1 MSSVSNVS
9 NVSNVGADLNAYDEL
24 VRRLAASV
32 RGASLY
38 APDHP
43 LVRRGVDAL
52 SALATTLLQRHESI
66 VVGVIGDEIVVNGER
81 LLRSA
86 AMLIGFARDLRE
98 RGIEKVTI
106 ARGIARDELRW
117 FIFELAD
124 RRAPLPLATRL
135 EQRGV
140 KRITIGRITME
151 QAEDESTGIAAA
163 RRVYGSAVETAE
175 TLWQAAKAGDQPD
188 PNAAR
193 KIIDSLAKLVS
204 GDRTSLMALTA
215 LKRYDNYTFTHM
227 VNVSVLAM
235 AQARSLNLE
244 GPLLR
249 EFGFAALMH
258 DIGKVNTP
266 LEVLNKPDKL
276 TKDEFDQMKQHVV
289 DGAHILRRTPEMPAL
304 APVVAFEHHLR
315 QDLSG
320 YPENIGHRD
329 LNLCTQ
335 IVSIADVYDALR
347 SNRVYR
353 EGLPSDRIKAIMT
366 QKDSPAFNTKLLRR
380 FINLMGLFPIG
391 TLVRLN
397 TDEVA
402 VVTHEHPADPF
413 RPQVK
418 LLLDRLG
425 QPFETATL
433 INTWEPDGRGDFPCA
448 VVEAVDPETVNI
460 DPLAHL

>member
-1 MSSVSNVS
+1 MSDT
-9 NVSNVGADLNAYDEL
+9 AAYEEI
-24 VRRLAASV
+24 VRRLAAAV

-38 APDHP
+38 VPDHP
-43 LVRRGVDAL
+43 IVRRGVDAL
-52 SALATTLLQRHESI
+52 TTLAHAALEHEETI
-66 VVGVIGDEIVVNGER
+66 VIGFIGEEVVVNAQR
-81 LLRSA
+81 LLSSA
-86 AMLIGFARDLRE
+86 AMLIGFSRDLRE
-98 RGIEKVTI
+98 REIEKITL
-106 ARGIARDELRW
+106 ARGISREELRW
-117 FIFELAD
+117 FVHELAD
-124 RRAPLPLATRL
+124 RKSPLPFLTRL

-140 KRITIGRITME
+140 RRITIGRINLE
-151 QAEDESTGIAAA
+151 QPDEGGAGIAAA
-163 RRVYGSAVETAE
+163 RRIYGSAVETAE
-175 TLWQAAKAGDQPD
+175 TLWQAVKAGDKPD
-188 PNAAR
+188 PAAAR

-204 GDRTSLMALTA
+204 QDRTSLMALTA

-258 DIGKVNTP
+258 DIGKVHTP

-276 TKDEFDQMKQHVV
+276 TKEEFGLMKQHVV

-353 EGLPSDRIKAIMT
+353 EGLASDRIRVIMT
-366 QKDSPAFNTKLLRR
+366 QKDSPAFNSKLLRR
-380 FINLMGLFPIG
+380 FINLMGLFPVG

-397 TDEVA
+397 TEEVA
-402 VVTHEHPADPF
+402 VVTHEHPSDPF

-418 LLLDRLG
+418 VLLDPLG
-425 QPFETATL
+425 EAVEVPPL
-433 INTWEPDGRGDFPCA
+433 VNTWEPDSRGNFTYA
-448 VVEAVDPETVNI
+448 VVEAVDPESVNI
-460 DPLAHL
+460 DPLTYM